1 VLAFGCYASLE
12 RGSPRPAIVAAA
24 LVVLTC
30 VYLRGA
36 AAPMLY

>member
-1 VLAFGCYASLE
+1 V
-12 RGSPRPAIVAAA
+12 IVAAV

-36 AAPMLY
+36 AAPILY